1 MNMCW
6 NGQGTNYGIILY
18 NELKHNILALVDKA
32 KKNPFGSNN
41 ISLIEK
47 NDCENSLAI
56 KKEDKHQ
63 SIHATIN

>member
-1 MNMCW
+1 
-6 NGQGTNYGIILY
+6 
-18 NELKHNILALVDKA
+18 LKHNILALVDKA